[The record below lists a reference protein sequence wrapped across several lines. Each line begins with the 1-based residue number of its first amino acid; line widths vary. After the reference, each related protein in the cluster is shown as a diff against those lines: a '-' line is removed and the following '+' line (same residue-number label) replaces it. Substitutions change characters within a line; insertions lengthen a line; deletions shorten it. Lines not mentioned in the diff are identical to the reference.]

1 MREEDIEVVAPVP
14 ERASSKG
21 KRASAAQSDR
31 RANDAND
38 AKDTNGVKD
47 ANPPASLAGVKE
59 ADSASDA
66 NVKPRRR
73 KAQIRESNEAQLLAC
88 AEAVFA
94 EKGFEGASTS
104 LIAERAGLPKANL
117 HYYFPTKLQLY
128 RRVLEDL
135 FEDWHKAANT
145 FDASDDPVA
154 AIGGYVRTKMALSR
168 RRPLGSKVWANEI
181 THGATHMRDILVE
194 RVKPWMDTR
203 IVLINDWIA
212 QGLLAPVD
220 PQTLLFMIWATTQ
233 HYADFEAQIRA
244 LSGPRKLNPQAFAET
259 TEQVVDMII
268 RACGAR
274 TPMRD
279 SNAGAS
285 TAG

>member
-1 MREEDIEVVAPVP
+1 MRDEDIQAVAPP
-14 ERASSKG
+14 AAERHDPS
-21 KRASAAQSDR
+21 
-31 RANDAND
+31 
-38 AKDTNGVKD
+38 
-47 ANPPASLAGVKE
+47 E
-59 ADSASDA
+59 ARP
-66 NVKPRRR
+66 VRRR
-73 KAQIRESNEAQLLAC
+73 KAQIRESNETHLLAS
-88 AEAVFA
+88 AESVFA
-94 EKGFEGASTS
+94 EKGFDGASTA

-117 HYYFPTKLQLY
+117 HYYFPTKLSLY

-203 IVLINDWIA
+203 IVVINGWIA

-220 PQTLLFMIWATTQ
+220 PQALLFMIWATTQ
-233 HYADFEAQIRA
+233 HYADFEAQIKA
-244 LSGPRKLNPQAFAET
+244 LSGSRKLSQQAFTET

-274 TPMRD
+274 TPPL
-279 SNAGAS
+279 A
-285 TAG
+285 TPTLPTQTLPK

>member
-1 MREEDIEVVAPVP
+1 MREEDIEVVAPAAVDA
-14 ERASSKG
+14 ASQVTQ
-21 KRASAAQSDR
+21 A
-31 RANDAND
+31 
-38 AKDTNGVKD
+38 DTGN
-47 ANPPASLAGVKE
+47 AR
-59 ADSASDA
+59 
-66 NVKPRRR
+66 PRRR

-94 EKGFEGASTS
+94 EKGFDGASTS
-104 LIAERAGLPKANL
+104 MIAERAGLPKANL
-117 HYYFPTKLQLY
+117 HYYFPTKIQLY

-135 FEDWHKAANT
+135 FEDWYKAANT

-181 THGATHMRDILVE
+181 IHGATHMRDILVE

-203 IVLINDWIA
+203 IVLINGWIA
-212 QGLLAPVD
+212 EGLLAPID
-220 PQTLLFMIWATTQ
+220 PQALLFMIWATTQ

-244 LSGPRKLNPQAFAET
+244 LSGPRKLSAQSFAET

-274 TPMRD
+274 TLARD
-279 SNAGAS
+279 AS
-285 TAG
+285 QPASAVG